1 MKITSKLSA
10 VLSYQS
16 FGFLAI
22 IALCWLNS
30 LLGLPSLILDGR
42 PQVSDFESP
51 MLQMLLI
58 LGVWLLV
65 SASTRR
71 NLEKLRQLENFLRIC
86 SWCHRIE
93 QKGEWISLEKFL
105 EQGFDTP
112 TTHGICKECLEQQ
125 RESLQRAKDA
135 KKIREAEFQPSES
148 VKSA

>member
-135 KKIREAEFQPSES
+135 KKIREAEFQPSEPIENT
-148 VKSA
+148 